1 MASQAGKTPIT
12 PSESVESL
20 ESMEFE
26 TGEETGEESRGKRKG
41 SPLSKEEVKKLS
53 TLITEKPKALRR
65 QNSLPNIAKAAT
77 SKGKGTKM
85 AFSDMVKITFS
96 DPAFAKSMAPI
107 MHDMLYPLIQ
117 ETITATV
124 NATTAN
130 IQTTIVDKM
139 VESNGE
145 LQRLVTEQTGIINSQ
160 KTIITE
166 QKQLIDEQNELLES
180 KSSRIEQLECDVEY
194 LMLEMESLK
203 GSINNLEQYGRR
215 SSVRINN
222 FKPMGPPGD
231 ENGLSDSVRKFLN
244 DTVLKDVRP
253 LEARDLERCHFVGQA
268 KTGRPRQIIVKFA
281 HYQDKKRVFAA
292 KSLLKANPDKVFL
305 TEDLT
310 SANHAVVKQLLPLK
324 KNAKINS
331 FWTVNGQ
338 IYVKKTALS
347 DPVKISY
354 MDSVSSKLSI

>member
-12 PSESVESL
+12 HTESVESL
-20 ESMEFE
+20 ESMEFV

-53 TLITEKPKALRR
+53 TLVTEKPNALRR
-65 QNSLPNIAKAAT
+65 QNLLPTIAKAAT

-85 AFSDMVKITFS
+85 AFSDMVKMTFS
-96 DPAFAKSMAPI
+96 DPAFVKSMATI
-107 MHDMLYPLIQ
+107 MHDMFYPLIQ

-139 VESNGE
+139 VESNEE

-203 GSINNLEQYGRR
+203 GSINNLEQSGRR

-222 FKPMGPPGD
+222 FKPMGHPGD
-231 ENGLSDSVRKFLN
+231 ENGLSDSVRKFLT
-244 DTVLKDVRP
+244 DAVLKDVRP
-253 LEARDLERCHFVGQA
+253 LEARDL
-268 KTGRPRQIIVKFA
+268 
-281 HYQDKKRVFAA
+281 
-292 KSLLKANPDKVFL
+292 
-305 TEDLT
+305 
-310 SANHAVVKQLLPLK
+310 
-324 KNAKINS
+324 
-331 FWTVNGQ
+331 
-338 IYVKKTALS
+338 
-347 DPVKISY
+347 
-354 MDSVSSKLSI
+354 